1 MIRKT
6 TIAQA
11 LDLAIA
17 RGATDISPDIQAAL
31 EMARDSETSAS
42 SQEGLSQTLKSLQ
55 LSRERRVPAC
65 PDTGWPLFF
74 IKIGNE
80 AVLEGG
86 ILALEQLA
94 REAVA
99 RASDAGYL
107 RRTMKH
113 PLTGYDPGS
122 NIGMN
127 IPWFEYRF
135 VPGDALQ
142 ITYVAKGGGSEV
154 FGGTQS
160 TMVAFADGL
169 AGIKKFIV
177 DAYIVACRAGAV
189 CPPSILGVGIGGTA
203 NMAATLA
210 KEAACLR
217 LIGSHHPE
225 SGFRQLEDELYG
237 AINEL
242 GIGTMGAGGSTSVIG
257 VHVEYA
263 YTHIAGIAVAIST
276 NCFVA
281 RRGTCRIAA
290 DNTCTQLQ
298 DPDWFGGR

>member
-1 MIRKT
+1 MIRQT
-6 TIAQA
+6 TMAKA
-11 LDLAIA
+11 LDLAII
-17 RGATDISPDIQAAL
+17 GGSTDISPDVQSAL
-31 EMARDSETSAS
+31 EEARDRENSVLSR
-42 SQEGLSQTLKSLQ
+42 EGLEQTIRSLM

-74 IKIGNE
+74 FKVGNE

-86 ILALEQLA
+86 ILALEHLT
-94 REAVA
+94 REAVT
-99 RASDAGYL
+99 RASAAGLL

-113 PLTGYDPGS
+113 PLTGYDPGD
-122 NIGMN
+122 NVGMN
-127 IPWFEYRF
+127 MPWFEYKF
-135 VPGDALQ
+135 VPGQDLQ

-169 AGIKKFIV
+169 TGIKKFII
-177 DAYIVACRAGAV
+177 DAYVVACRAGAV
-189 CPPSILGVGIGGTA
+189 CPPSILGIGIGGTA
-203 NMAATLA
+203 NIAATLA

-225 SGFRQLEDELYG
+225 PCFRELEEELTE
-237 AINEL
+237 AINSL
-242 GIGTMGAGGSTSVIG
+242 GIGTMGAGGQTSVLD
-257 VHVEYA
+257 VHIEYA
-263 YTHIAGIAVAIST
+263 YTHIAGIAVAMST

-281 RRGTCRIAA
+281 RRGTCAITA
-290 DNTCTQLQ
+290 DNHWTMRQ

>member
-1 MIRKT
+1 MISQAT
-6 TIAQA
+6 MAQA
-11 LDLAIA
+11 LDLAVSS
-17 RGATDISPDIQAAL
+17 GSTDISPDVQSEL
-31 EMARDSETSAS
+31 EKARDREGIS
-42 SQEGLSQTLKSLQ
+42 SSREGLDQTIKSLL
-55 LSRERRVPAC
+55 LSRERKVPAC

-74 IKIGNE
+74 FKVGNE

-86 ILALEQLA
+86 ILALEQLT

-99 RASDAGYL
+99 RASAAGLL

-113 PLTGYDPGS
+113 PLTGHDPGD

-127 IPWFEYRF
+127 MPWFEYKF
-135 VPGDALQ
+135 VPGNDLQ
-142 ITYVAKGGGSEV
+142 ITYVAKGGGSDV

-169 AGIKKFIV
+169 VGIKKFII

-189 CPPSILGVGIGGTA
+189 CPPSILGIGIGGTA
-203 NMAATLA
+203 NVAATLA

-225 SGFRQLEDELYG
+225 PCFHELEDELAE
-237 AINEL
+237 AINSL
-242 GIGTMGAGGSTSVIG
+242 GIGVMGAGGQTSVLG
-257 VHVEYA
+257 VHIEYA
-263 YTHIAGIAVAIST
+263 YTHIAGIAVAMST

-281 RRGTCRIAA
+281 RRGTCTVSA
-290 DNTCTQLQ
+290 DNHLTMRQ

>member
-1 MIRKT
+1 MIRQESMTK
-6 TIAQA
+6 A
-11 LDLAIA
+11 LDLAVA
-17 RGATDISPDIQAAL
+17 GGATDISPDVQSAL
-31 EMARDSETSAS
+31 EQARDREGNTAS
-42 SQEGLSQTLKSLQ
+42 REGLDQTIKSLL
-55 LSRERRVPAC
+55 LSRERQVPAC

-74 IKIGNE
+74 FKIGNE

-86 ILALEQLA
+86 ILALEQLT
-94 REAVA
+94 RDAVE
-99 RASDAGYL
+99 RASAAGLL

-113 PLTGYDPGS
+113 PLTGYDPGN

-127 IPWFEYRF
+127 IPWFEYKF

-142 ITYVAKGGGSEV
+142 VTYVAKGGGSEV

-169 AGIKKFIV
+169 IGIKKFII
-177 DAYIVACRAGAV
+177 DAYVIACRAGAI
-189 CPPSILGVGIGGTA
+189 CPPSILGIGIGGTA
-203 NMAATLA
+203 NIAATLA

-225 SGFRQLEDELYG
+225 RSFRELEEELTE
-237 AINEL
+237 AINSL
-242 GIGTMGAGGSTSVIG
+242 GIGTMGAGGQTSVLG

-263 YTHIAGIAVAIST
+263 YTHIAGIAVAMST

-281 RRGTCRIAA
+281 RRGTCLVSA
-290 DNTCTQLQ
+290 DNRLSLRQ